1 MTQEV
6 LRAAYE
12 TTKRHAANDISSEA
26 CGAAILNLALRSLE
40 FLSARCERVELI
52 SRVAGKRYF
61 SYRQGNGAV
70 ARAANV
76 ELFVSDLVEIRS
88 LWTQWLETNISE
100 ADFGRLSYTVALA
113 PCLAMEI
120 FDRQNK
126 KGPATY
132 FECYIGHLF
141 GRAIGAKPERRA
153 RLPVEGR
160 EVLLTMDFIFDV
172 GAAHPKVHVPV
183 KMSTRERVVQA
194 WAHQRLLEAAY
205 GANAYRGVMVLFSE
219 TKLDSRSLEVVEI
232 CVPEQ
237 WLAYQSLLAR
247 MDRIYYFD
255 VPARYQELTDRYP
268 EVISIRQFGNFFAE
282 REAVLL
288 R

>member
-12 TTKRHAANDISSEA
+12 TTKREAANNIRGEA
-26 CGAAILNLALRSLE
+26 CGAAVLNLAIRSLD
-40 FLSARCERVELI
+40 FLSTSCERVNLV

-61 SYRQGNGAV
+61 SFRQGGGAV

-76 ELFVSDLVEIRS
+76 DLFVADSDQINA
-88 LWTQWLETNISE
+88 LWIQWLSDTITEEN
-100 ADFGRLSYTVALA
+100 FGRLSYTVALA

-141 GRAIGAKPERRA
+141 GRAIGVNPERRA
-153 RLPVEGR
+153 RLPVVGR

-172 GAAHPKVHVPV
+172 GNAHPRVHVPV

-268 EVISIRQFGNFFAE
+268 NLIAIRQFGHFFAE

-288 R
+288 G